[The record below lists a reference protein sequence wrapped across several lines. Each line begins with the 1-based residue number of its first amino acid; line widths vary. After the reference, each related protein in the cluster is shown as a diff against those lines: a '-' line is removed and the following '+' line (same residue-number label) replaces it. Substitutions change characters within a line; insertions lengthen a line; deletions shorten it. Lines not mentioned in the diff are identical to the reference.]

1 MTTRRRNAE
10 GRKPLSR
17 TLYDMA
23 QVLES
28 AEGSEARV
36 LHVVELLQ
44 EIVPYD
50 QCALLEAQ
58 PGREPRLVVVP
69 GAPPDERALLTEM
82 LMSLFGQLL
91 EDHGRPPEASPRPS
105 GAHLAVP
112 LVGLDQVIGVLYV
125 RGPEGAYEARHL
137 RALSVVGAKLAAYFT
152 MLRARAEEAARTRQL
167 EEARRAAEAAN
178 RAKDQFLALVSHELK
193 TPLTSTLT
201 WVHVMRSKD
210 VGEAERARA
219 VEAIERNLR
228 AQAKLIDDLL
238 ELSCIATAEV
248 RLDLRAV
255 EPARLIKAAVEDLRP
270 RAAQRSIRLKAALD
284 RSVKLLVD
292 PDRLDHVVAIL
303 LANAIESTP
312 NGGHVEVQL
321 GRAGAHAR
329 IRVTD
334 SGKGISPDFLPHLF
348 ERFGQGEGSSTR
360 TSGGLGLGLA
370 IVKHLVELHGGR
382 VRAESPGEEKGA
394 TFTVELP
401 LAGAAPEVPARPEA
415 PDAGERGEKRA
426 LTGIRVLIVDAD
438 AEIRDALKFL
448 LERYGAAVTAA
459 GSAAEALAAL
469 ERSMPD
475 VLLSDVAL
483 PGESGYELM
492 RKVAAR
498 EGGGALP
505 AAALSGF
512 SREQDRQ
519 RALAAGFR
527 MHLEKPV
534 EPEALIAA
542 VARLA
547 GRTVTKD
554 ARAARMR

>member
-1 MTTRRRNAE
+1 MTKPRRQA
-10 GRKPLSR
+10 GSRKPLSR

-28 AEGSEARV
+28 ADGSEARV
-36 LHVVELLQ
+36 LRVVELLRPL
-44 EIVPYD
+44 VPYD

-69 GAPPDERALLTEM
+69 GAAPDERAQLTDT
-82 LMSLFGQLL
+82 LMGLFGQLL
-91 EDHGRPPEASPRPS
+91 EDHGRAPEAPAGTS

-112 LVGLDQVIGVLYV
+112 LVGLDQVIGVLLV
-125 RGPEGAYEARHL
+125 RGAKAAYEERHL

-152 MLRARAEEAARTRQL
+152 MLRARAEEAERTRQL
-167 EEARRAAEAAN
+167 EEARLAAEAAN
-178 RAKDQFLALVSHELK
+178 RAKDEFLALVSYQLK
-193 TPLTSTLT
+193 TPLTSTLS
-201 WVHVMRSKD
+201 WVHVLLAPDLR
-210 VGEAERARA
+210 EAERARA

-238 ELSCIATAEV
+238 DLSCIATAEL

-270 RAAQRSIRLKAALD
+270 QATQRSIRLKAALD

-303 LANAIESTP
+303 LGNAIQSTP
-312 NGGHVEVQL
+312 EGGQVEVHL
-321 GRAGAHAR
+321 ERAGAHAR
-329 IRVTD
+329 IQVTD
-334 SGKGISPDFLPHLF
+334 SGKGISPESLPHVF
-348 ERFGQGEGSSTR
+348 EQFRQGEGSKAR
-360 TSGGLGLGLA
+360 TYGGVGLP
-370 IVKHLVELHGGR
+370 IVKRLVELHGGR
-382 VRAESPGEEKGA
+382 VRAESPGEEKGV

-401 LAGAAPEVPARPEA
+401 LAGAAPPGPVGVVA
-415 PDAGERGEKRA
+415 PDAGEHGERRA
-426 LTGIRVLIVDAD
+426 LTGIRVLIVDDD

-459 GSAAEALAAL
+459 GSVAEALAAL
-469 ERSMPD
+469 QRSMPD
-475 VLLSDVAL
+475 VLLCDVAL
-483 PGESGYELM
+483 PGESGYDLM

-512 SREQDRQ
+512 SRDQDRQ

-527 MHLEKPV
+527 MHIAKPV

-547 GRTVTKD
+547 GRTL
-554 ARAARMR
+554 R

>member
-1 MTTRRRNAE
+1 VTTRRHKA
-10 GRKPLSR
+10 GSRKPLSR

-28 AEGSEARV
+28 AEGSERRV
-36 LHVVELLQ
+36 LHVLALLQ
-44 EIVPYD
+44 RLVPYD

-69 GAPPDERALLTEM
+69 GVAPDERALLTET

-91 EDHGRPPEASPRPS
+91 EDHGRAPEVPPRPS

-112 LVGLDQVIGVLYV
+112 LVGLDQVIGVFLV
-125 RGPEGAYEARHL
+125 RGAKGAYEARHL
-137 RALSVVGAKLAAYFT
+137 RALSVVAAKLAAYFM
-152 MLRARAEEAARTRQL
+152 MLRARAEEAERAREL

-178 RAKDQFLALVSHELK
+178 RAKDEFLALVSHELK

-201 WVHVMRSKD
+201 WVHVMRSKSL
-210 VGEAERARA
+210 GEAERTRA
-219 VEAIERNLR
+219 IEAIERNLR

-238 ELSCIATAEV
+238 DLSCIATAEV

-270 RAAQRSIRLKAALD
+270 QAAEKSIRLKAALD
-284 RSVKLLVD
+284 RSLKLLVD

-303 LANAIESTP
+303 LTNAIQSTP
-312 NGGHVEVQL
+312 NGGHVEVHLQ
-321 GRAGAHAR
+321 RAGAHAR
-329 IRVTD
+329 IQVTD
-334 SGKGISPDFLPHLF
+334 SGKGISPEFLPHLF
-348 ERFGQGEGSSTR
+348 EHFHQGEGTN
-360 TSGGLGLGLA
+360 TGTYGVGLGLA

-401 LAGAAPEVPARPEA
+401 LAGAAPTVPARAGAPEA
-415 PDAGERGEKRA
+415 GGRGEKRA
-426 LTGIRVLIVDAD
+426 LTGIRVLIVDDD

-448 LERYGAAVTAA
+448 LERYGAEVTAA

-492 RKVAAR
+492 RQVATR
-498 EGGGALP
+498 EGGRALP

-527 MHLEKPV
+527 MHLEKPI

-547 GRTVTKD
+547 GRMVTKD
-554 ARAARMR
+554 PAAAPTP

>member
-1 MTTRRRNAE
+1 
-10 GRKPLSR
+10 
-17 TLYDMA
+17 MA

-28 AEGSEARV
+28 AEGSEQRV
-36 LHVVELLQ
+36 LHVLKLLQ
-44 EIVPYD
+44 QLVPYD

-69 GAPPDERALLTEM
+69 GATTDERALLTET

-91 EDHGRPPEASPRPS
+91 ENRERAPEAPPRRS

-112 LVGLDQVIGVLYV
+112 LIGLDEVIGVFLV
-125 RGPEGAYEARHL
+125 RGAEGAYQARHL
-137 RALSVVGAKLAAYFT
+137 RALSVVGAKLAAYFM
-152 MLRARAEEAARTRQL
+152 MLRARAEEAERTRQL
-167 EEARRAAEAAN
+167 EEARQAAETAN
-178 RAKDQFLALVSHELK
+178 RAKDEFLALVSHELK
-193 TPLTSTLT
+193 APLTSTLT

-210 VGEAERARA
+210 LGEAERARA

-228 AQAKLIDDLL
+228 AQAKLVDDLL
-238 ELSCIATAEV
+238 DLSCIATAEV

-255 EPARLIKAAVEDLRP
+255 EPAKLIKAAVEDLRP
-270 RAAQRSIRLKAALD
+270 RAAERSIRLKAALD

-303 LANAIESTP
+303 LTNAIQSTP
-312 NGGHVEVQL
+312 NGGHVEVHL
-321 GRAGAHAR
+321 ERAGAHAR
-329 IRVTD
+329 IQVTD
-334 SGKGISPDFLPHLF
+334 SGKGISPEFLPHLF
-348 ERFGQGEGSSTR
+348 ERFRQGEGSNTA
-360 TSGGLGLGLA
+360 TAGGVGLGLA

-394 TFTVELP
+394 TFTIELP
-401 LAGAAPEVPARPEA
+401 LAGAASGVPARPGS
-415 PDAGERGEKRA
+415 PDAGGRGEERA
-426 LTGIRVLIVDAD
+426 LTGIRVLIVDDD

-448 LERYGAAVTAA
+448 LERYGAEVAAA

-483 PGESGYELM
+483 RGESGYELM
-492 RKVAAR
+492 RQIAAR
-498 EGGGALP
+498 EGGGTLP

-534 EPEALIAA
+534 EPEALISA

-547 GRTVTKD
+547 GRPVTKD
-554 ARAARMR
+554 SGAARIR